1 MSLLRELRRC
11 ARPLAGPLLGLALT
25 GYFSYNLIVGE
36 RGFEAWMRLSH
47 RLATEQTILAQMR
60 AERATLELK
69 VAEMRPDHLDRDLL
83 DERVREVLN
92 FVGPSEVVI
101 MAPRAPR

>member
-1 MSLLRELRRC
+1 MRELRRC

-25 GYFSYNLIVGE
+25 GYFSYNLIEGD
-36 RGFEAWMRLSH
+36 RGFEAWMQLSR
-47 RLATEQTILAQMR
+47 RLATEQTNLAQVR
-60 AERATLELK
+60 AARIALELK

-92 FVGPSEVVI
+92 FVGPGEIVI
-101 MAPRAPR
+101 MAPQPPR